1 MGFLCF
7 AVAIYRFYGNFS
19 LALRFLCLEKLYVYP
34 LHHQWP
40 QKISQT
46 WVQPHCDPGR
56 YSMFSAGNQR
66 ASHTSEQLHSNEKKA
81 TMPHK
86 LKEGQNDI
94 SAKQLKNIMIAFIK
108 LSVILTGTSSSTR
121 KHCLGCTKTWATP
134 VEEHAP
140 TNELISDMSC
150 GVYVRV
156 VLQCTWL
163 PFTALVRL

>member
-1 MGFLCF
+1 
-7 AVAIYRFYGNFS
+7 
-19 LALRFLCLEKLYVYP
+19 
-34 LHHQWP
+34 
-40 QKISQT
+40 
-46 WVQPHCDPGR
+46 
-56 YSMFSAGNQR
+56 
-66 ASHTSEQLHSNEKKA
+66 
-81 TMPHK
+81 
-86 LKEGQNDI
+86 
-94 SAKQLKNIMIAFIK
+94 MIAFIK

>member
-1 MGFLCF
+1 MFIPCITSGLRKYPRPEC
-7 AVAIYRFYGNFS
+7 S
-19 LALRFLCLEKLYVYP
+19 LTVTQADTVCS
-34 LHHQWP
+34 P
-40 QKISQT
+40 QGTKGLPIPVSSST
-46 WVQPHCDPGR
+46 V
-56 YSMFSAGNQR
+56 MK
-66 ASHTSEQLHSNEKKA
+66 KKA

>member
-1 MGFLCF
+1 MEISALLWDFF
-7 AVAIYRFYGNFS
+7 ALKNFMFIPCITS
-19 LALRFLCLEKLYVYP
+19 GLRKYP
-34 LHHQWP
+34 GPERRLTVTQADTVWSPQGTKRLHPYQWAAP
-40 QKISQT
+40 QQ
-46 WVQPHCDPGR
+46 W
-56 YSMFSAGNQR
+56 
-66 ASHTSEQLHSNEKKA
+66 KKP

-86 LKEGQNDI
+86 LKEGQNGI

-108 LSVILTGTSSSTR
+108 LSVILTGMSSLTR
-121 KHCLGCTKTWATP
+121 KHCLVCTKTWATP
-134 VEEHAP
+134 VEKHAP